1 MAHPKRRISTARR
14 DKRRSHDF
22 GTPKTITTDPTTGE
36 IHAQSQLQPIL
47 PNPLLQAQASFPGVP
62 KSLQRKQALAVGC
75 QAL

>member
-36 IHAQSQLQPIL
+36 IHLRHRAHVFEGNLMYKGKMVVEGYAV
-47 PNPLLQAQASFPGVP
+47 QA
-62 KSLQRKQALAVGC
+62 
-75 QAL
+75 

>member
-36 IHAQSQLQPIL
+36 IHLRHRAHVFEGNLMYK
-47 PNPLLQAQASFPGVP
+47 GRMVVEGY
-62 KSLQRKQALAVGC
+62 AV
-75 QAL
+75 QV

>member
-36 IHAQSQLQPIL
+36 IHLRHRAHVFEGNLMYKGKMVVEGY
-47 PNPLLQAQASFPGVP
+47 ATTA
-62 KSLQRKQALAVGC
+62 
-75 QAL
+75 

>member
-36 IHAQSQLQPIL
+36 IHLRHRAHIFEGNLMYKGKMVVEGYAV
-47 PNPLLQAQASFPGVP
+47 QA
-62 KSLQRKQALAVGC
+62 
-75 QAL
+75 

>member
-36 IHAQSQLQPIL
+36 IHLRHRAHVFEGNLMYKGKMVVEGYAT
-47 PNPLLQAQASFPGVP
+47 QA
-62 KSLQRKQALAVGC
+62 
-75 QAL
+75 